1 MEVEEERKREMGE
14 DELEARVKPEF
25 ERKIHRPHIKVDNWR
40 EAKQGKK
47 KMKSVFK
54 KEIKSE
60 EF

>member
-40 EAKQGKK
+40 EVEGE
-47 KMKSVFK
+47 KMSGHRAGARH
-54 KEIKSE
+54 IG
-60 EF
+60 